1 MAETR
6 ILVAT
11 DGSEHGTRAV
21 DLAAELSA
29 GLGEG
34 LTILHVLMHGR
45 PAAELERMAEIEHL
59 VEEAAPRAEI
69 PRTDIPGSF
78 GRVLGG
84 PGPDDRAARLIA
96 AVGDAIVARAA
107 TRAEGAAAQD
117 IRTRVV
123 QGDHADAIVDAAAD
137 EGARMIV
144 VGRRGLGRFRGA
156 VLGSVSQK
164 LLHQAPCTVVAVT

>member
-1 MAETR
+1 MPETR

-11 DGSEHGTRAV
+11 DGSDHGGRAV
-21 DLAAELSA
+21 DTAAELSA
-29 GLGEG
+29 ALAAP

-45 PAAELERMAEIEHL
+45 PAAELERMAEVEHL
-59 VEEAAPRAEI
+59 LHEAAPRAEI

-84 PGPDDRAARLIA
+84 PAPDDRAARLIA

-107 TRAEGAAAQD
+107 TRAEAAGARD
-117 IRTRVV
+117 VRTHVV
-123 QGDHADAIVDAAAD
+123 SGDYADAIVDAAEG

-144 VGRRGLGRFRGA
+144 LGRRGLGRLRGA

-164 LLHQAPCTVVAVT
+164 VLHQAPCTVVAVP